1 LKPLDILIINPGRV
15 RHDYMTEHLGIAS
28 LKSFVSSRGYD
39 ADSLDMAVEC
49 LSVKQG
55 VLRIVELQPT
65 IIGISLLED
74 SKNKGLQLIRQL
86 RKAGFQGS
94 VIVGGYF
101 ATFASREILRDFP
114 DIDFVVRGEGELTLL
129 ELLDVITGRT
139 TGSLRDVKGLS
150 FRDEDRIIENPARP
164 LIQDLDMLPPVD
176 RKYARMVLRNGSHL
190 RIYGTRGCWGKCS
203 FCDII
208 GMYKSSPGKAWRRR
222 SVKKLVDEIEYLA
235 RTYKTDYFAF
245 NDDQF
250 LLRGKAGL
258 ERVKAFAA
266 ELKRR
271 NLSINFELMCRAD
284 TVNRQTMTVLKEAG
298 LKRVF
303 IGLESFDDKQL
314 QRFRKNISVRQ
325 NLKALI
331 ILYQLKIDVLAS
343 VILADAF
350 TSLMDVV
357 KQFVVLYE
365 LRRRYFNSPQCQISV
380 NRRIEI
386 YRGSTIYEEY
396 RSGGI
401 LTRDHYLQGYS
412 YRLKFLTGLR
422 LTLFDLEIIISRMI
436 LWPVKTTITWFRGL
450 RWGLGQLKLYLSYQ
464 K

>member
-1 LKPLDILIINPGRV
+1 MKPLDILIINPGKV

-28 LKSFVSSRGYD
+28 LKSFVSSRGYS
-39 ADSLDMAVEC
+39 ADTLDMAVEC

-55 VLRIVELQPT
+55 VLRIMALRPAT
-65 IIGISLLED
+65 IGISLLED
-74 SKNKGLQLIRQL
+74 SKNKGLTLIRQL
-86 RKAGFQGS
+86 REAGYHGS

-129 ELLDVITGRT
+129 ELLDVLNGRNK
-139 TGSLRDVKGLS
+139 GPLRNVKGLS
-150 FRDEDRIIENPARP
+150 FREQKKIIENPLRP
-164 LIQDLDMLPPVD
+164 LIQDLDILPLVD
-176 RKYARMVLRNGSHL
+176 RKYAGMVLHNGSHL
-190 RIYGTRGCWGKCS
+190 RIYGTRGCWGRCS

-208 GMYKSSPGKAWRRR
+208 GMYNSSPGKAWRRR
-222 SVKKLVDEIEYLA
+222 SVKKLVDEIEYLVHI
-235 RTYKTDYFAF
+235 YETDYFAF

-258 ERVKAFAA
+258 GRVKAFAA

-271 NLSINFELMCRAD
+271 NLSVNFELMCRAD
-284 TVNRQTMTVLKEAG
+284 TVNRQTMAVLKEVG

-350 TSLMDVV
+350 TSLMDVI
-357 KQFVVLYE
+357 KQFVILYE
-365 LRRRYFNSPQCQISV
+365 MRRRYFNSSQCQISV

-386 YRGSTIYEEY
+386 YPGSTIYEEY
-396 RSGGI
+396 RSKGI
-401 LTRDHYLQGYS
+401 LTCDHYLQGYS
-412 YRLKFLTGLR
+412 YRVKFWTGLR
-422 LTLFDLEIIISRMI
+422 LKLFDLEIMISRMI
-436 LWPVKTTITWFRGL
+436 LWPVKTTIIWFRGL
-450 RWGLGQLKLYLSYQ
+450 RWGIEQLRLQLSYQ